1 MVEVLAQNITNFL
14 ADESQK
20 LIAQDRADFVLVMKE
35 TMEPILDRYIGV
47 VNRHP
52 DIDQLGI
59 RIEAVS
65 AFRFLTLTP

>member
-1 MVEVLAQNITNFL
+1 M
-14 ADESQK
+14 ADERQK
-20 LIAQDRADFVLVMKE
+20 LIAQDRADFVLLMKE